1 LIDFESSIS
10 YTSLSMFTET
20 ITVKLRVYGH
30 YYSHAGVVHPM
41 LRYYGHYYNHAGVV
55 HPMLRYFL
63 WNVLS
68 FSSTSPRQRQH
79 V

>member
-1 LIDFESSIS
+1 
-10 YTSLSMFTET
+10 
-20 ITVKLRVYGH
+20 VYGH
-30 YYSHAGVVHPM
+30 YYS
-41 LRYYGHYYNHAGVV
+41 HAGVV